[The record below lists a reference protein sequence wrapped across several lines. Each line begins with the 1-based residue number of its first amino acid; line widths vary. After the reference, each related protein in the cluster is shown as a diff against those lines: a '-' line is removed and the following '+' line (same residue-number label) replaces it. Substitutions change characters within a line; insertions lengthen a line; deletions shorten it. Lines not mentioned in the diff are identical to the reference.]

1 MRLRRK
7 QVIPER
13 HTEFSPLLFDVLFG
27 LLIFLG
33 VDALFDIKGPQSFL
47 FVTASIAIV
56 LHWWL
61 KYKAADE
68 TFGLEVGNSTVDLI
82 FGLIEIVLL
91 QAAIMAAGRGEVLQA
106 VFYFSLPLLTEAV
119 WALIWRFCGSWR
131 RTSRERVKYMEQ
143 QLETTLFLNL
153 GAAAAIGALITHAQ
167 ALSVAEFIG
176 VFAAIYAIYALL
188 SSYWELIDMKLM

>member
-1 MRLRRK
+1 MA
-7 QVIPER
+7 ER

-27 LLIFLG
+27 LLLFLSI
-33 VDALFDIKGPQSFL
+33 DALFDIKGPQSFL
-47 FVTASIAIV
+47 LVITTLVIV

-68 TFGLEVGNSTVDLI
+68 TYGLEVGNSTVDLI

-91 QAAIMAAGRGEVLQA
+91 QTAIMAASRGEVLQA
-106 VFYFSLPLLTEAV
+106 VFYFALPLLTEAV

-131 RTSRERVKYMEQ
+131 RTSRERVAYMEQ

-153 GAAAAIGALITHAQ
+153 SAAAAIGALITHAS
-167 ALSVAEFIG
+167 ALSAGTFIG
-176 VFAAIYAIYALL
+176 GFAAIYALYAVLA
-188 SSYWELIDMKLM
+188 SYWELIDVKLM